1 MRGHYSRW
9 RIAIACVLGLC
20 GWVSGQ
26 TPEGV
31 QEEVKLIVGR
41 STVVRAP
48 WATAR
53 VAVTD
58 PKIADVQVLTAEQVL
73 VQGIKVGTTDLI
85 LWSEDD
91 QQTVHMRVVVR
102 MDLEAIEKTIT
113 TLFPGANLA
122 VSDSGEVL
130 VIQGLLRSSDQA
142 LQLKDFLEKSK
153 IPYVNMTSLAG
164 VQQVQLQVRIAEV
177 SRSALRQLGVN
188 AVGTDDDFFFG
199 QKVGGVSPSIDIGP
213 AGQTFPPVS
222 LDNMAWATPDDGI
235 TAGSSVTLFAGFPK
249 ADLEVYL
256 SALAEN
262 QYVRVLANPTLIALS
277 GEEAEF
283 LAGGEFPIPV
293 PQTSGGGASTITIE
307 YKEFGVRLMFRPL
320 VLGDGGIRLT
330 AMQEVSEL
338 SDAGGLVIEGF
349 AVPAL
354 TTRRA
359 AATLE
364 LKSGQSFAL
373 AGLLRSTDAAITSR
387 IPGLGDLPII
397 GPMFRSIRYR
407 NQETELVIL
416 VTASLVEPM
425 SVDQAPPLPGVTHQ
439 APSDWELYVEG
450 RIESQEPA
458 RIDPASQQ
466 WLREMGLDK
475 LVGPGAWDTYEEQD
489 FNATMR
495 AAEATQSANAAAV
508 TAAEQE
514 KAAQPKASGPWPNP
528 AGLTPEH

>member
-1 MRGHYSRW
+1 MQGHYSRW
-9 RIAIACVLGLC
+9 RIAVACVLGLC
-20 GWVSGQ
+20 GWAVGQ
-26 TPEGV
+26 TPAGI
-31 QEEVKLIVGR
+31 QEEIILVAGR
-41 STVVRAP
+41 STIVRAP
-48 WATAR
+48 WPTAR

-73 VQGIKVGTTDLI
+73 VQGIKAGTTDLI

-91 QQTVHMRVVVR
+91 QRTVHMRVVVR
-102 MDLEAIEKTIT
+102 IDVEAIEKTLFR
-113 TLFPGANLA
+113 LFPGSNLA

-130 VIQGLLRSSDQA
+130 LVQGLLRSSDQA
-142 LQLKDFLEKSK
+142 LQLKDFLDKTK

-177 SRSALRQLGVN
+177 SRSALRQLGIN
-188 AVGTDDDFFFG
+188 AVSTDKDFFFG
-199 QKVGGVSPSIDIGP
+199 QKVGGVTPSIDVGP
-213 AGQTFPPVS
+213 AGQIFPTPDA
-222 LDNMAWATPDDGI
+222 LDNLIWATPEDGI
-235 TAGSSVTLFAGFPK
+235 TAGSSVTLFAGFPR
-249 ADLEVYL
+249 ADFEVYL

-293 PQTSGGGASTITIE
+293 PQTSGGGASTITID

-338 SDAGGLVIEGF
+338 TDVGAVQIEGF

-373 AGLLRSTDAAITSR
+373 AGLLRTTDAAITSR

-397 GPMFRSIRYR
+397 GPLFRSIRYR

-425 SVDQAPPLPGVTHQ
+425 SLAQAPPLPGVTHQ

-450 RIESQEPA
+450 RIESREPA

-466 WLREMGLDK
+466 WLREMGLDR

-495 AAEATQSANAAAV
+495 AAEAT
-508 TAAEQE
+508 AAEQTN
-514 KAAQPKASGPWPNP
+514 AAPPRASRPWPNP
-528 AGLTPEH
+528 AGLTREH